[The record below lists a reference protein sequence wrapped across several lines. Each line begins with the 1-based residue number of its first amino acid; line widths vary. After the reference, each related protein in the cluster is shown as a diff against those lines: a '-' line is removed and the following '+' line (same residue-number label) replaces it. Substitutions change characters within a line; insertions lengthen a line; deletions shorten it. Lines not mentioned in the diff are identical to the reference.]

1 MKSGARLAPHP
12 NPLPAFAG
20 RGSTLL
26 LVMLSAAASA
36 QDQRPLPRGAP
47 EVFVA
52 TSPRVHVRAHEE
64 LEPDRLRE
72 LARPGV
78 TLWLSTRSNTLRAS
92 TVENVARFDTAWVQL
107 RTPLKPVDSN
117 VFSKLPA
124 AGAWLEPA
132 SLSLAGRLRRLVVS
146 VKGPLDEAL
155 VAKVIAA
162 RPAEVRWSPEG
173 EIDLLTWGQFR
184 RLPGRRVIVGSAQT
198 LLPVKCEARTASD
211 PSMELHVA
219 SLLAISSDVFPCGMG
234 TRVVVQP
241 EVETWLLQSLLVRDP
256 SVELVIE
263 VGSDPKRALGARALL
278 ERLQLGPSR

>member
-1 MKSGARLAPHP
+1 MLA
-12 NPLPAFAG
+12 L
-20 RGSTLL
+20 
-26 LVMLSAAASA
+26 MSAAALA
-36 QDQRPLPRGAP
+36 QDQRPLPRGSP

-52 TSPRVHVRAHEE
+52 TAPRVHLRAHED
-64 LEPDRLRE
+64 LDPDRLRE

-78 TLWLSTRSNTLRAS
+78 TLWLSTRTNTLRAS

-124 AGAWLEPA
+124 AGAWLEPD
-132 SLSLAGRLRRLVVS
+132 SLNLAGRLRRVVVS
-146 VKGPLDEAL
+146 VKGPLDEAM
-155 VAKVIAA
+155 VTKVSAA
-162 RPAEVRWSPEG
+162 RPAEVRWAPEG
-173 EIDLLTWGQFR
+173 DIDLLTWGQFR
-184 RLPGRRVIVGSAQT
+184 RLPGRRVIVGSAQS
-198 LLPVKCEARTASD
+198 LLPVKCEARIAGD

-219 SLLAISSDVFPCGMG
+219 SLLALSSDVFPCGAG

-263 VGSDPKRALGARALL
+263 VGADSKRALATRGLL
-278 ERLQLGPSR
+278 DRLQLGPSR